1 MVSLSAEEDRANLK
15 HKAAL
20 RAQLEA
26 TVLHLLRVAV
36 AHPEAEPDP
45 EPEPESEATIDDPKG
60 EIDTESPSVRDCCFL
75 SCFFGSQSGAFELH

>member
-20 RAQLEA
+20 RTQLEA

-36 AHPEAEPDP
+36 EEPWP
-45 EPEPESEATIDDPKG
+45 EPEPEPQHDTEPEPEPEEA
-60 EIDTESPSVRDCCFL
+60 DTESPSVRDFA
-75 SCFFGSQSGAFELH
+75 FGLAS